1 MTRLSARFDQVRLAM
16 MLLTR
21 LPVGRIAGEAPAMA
35 RAQWA
40 FPLVGL
46 VIGALGWG
54 VFALAT
60 VLGLAPVIA
69 AILSLLASALATGGM
84 HFDGLADFAD
94 GWGGGTD
101 RARTLEIMRDS
112 RIGSYGVLA
121 LILFSALLAA
131 GISEAASGIAFLLA
145 GVGSRLCMLVALV
158 FMPPARTD
166 GLGRMAAG
174 KGASSLIAGAVIC
187 AVLVLLAGPA
197 GAFSLVAAGLTL
209 ILIGQSALRRIGGQ
223 TGDVLGAIQLAT
235 EAAIWIILAAFA
247 H

>member
-1 MTRLSARFDQVRLAM
+1 MSLPRARFDQFRLAM

-21 LPVGRIAGEAPAMA
+21 LPVGRISGAVPAMDKA
-35 RAQWA
+35 RWA

-46 VIGALGWG
+46 VIGGIGWG
-54 VFALAT
+54 VFAAAVT
-60 VLGLAPVIA
+60 FGLSSVIA
-69 AILSLLASALATGGM
+69 AILALLATALATGGM

-94 GWGGGTD
+94 GWGGGSD

-131 GISEAASGIAFLLA
+131 GISEVASATAFLLA
-145 GVGSRLCMLVALV
+145 GVGSRLAMLLALV
-158 FMPPARTD
+158 FMPPARAD

-174 KGASSLIAGAVIC
+174 KGEASLIAGTLVC
-187 AVLVLLAGPA
+187 AVLVILAGTT
-197 GAFSLVAAGLTL
+197 GAFALIGAGLAM
-209 ILIGQSALRRIGGQ
+209 IVIGHSATRRIGGQ
-223 TGDVLGAIQLAT
+223 TGDVLGAIQLASET
-235 EAAIWIILAAFA
+235 AIWIFLATSA